1 MSKISQ
7 KIVKLFREVWS
18 SFAGTVFYGKKR
30 NNREEKSREE
40 ACFCGGK
47 ILEKKEKKEYTVVE
61 KEITTGGEF
70 DEGVYPERRIEL

>member
-1 MSKISQ
+1 MWCD
-7 KIVKLFREVWS
+7 FP
-18 SFAGTVFYGKKR
+18 GTVFGGQKR
-30 NNREEKSREE
+30 EDREEKSREE